1 MKYPYLVLFL
11 IHFNALAKDPFENFS
26 EYGKLDES
34 EIHQKHQGEFLYGD
48 TELGF
53 ILTSGNTDSTTAKL
67 KANIYQDFESWRNQY
82 KFDSLFKRDL
92 NEITGESKTTASRV
106 FFSSQANYKLAQFDE
121 SFFVYG
127 GYENDRFN
135 GVAYKSTL
143 VSGYGN
149 RLLALKKDRIDF
161 DIGPGLSAQKNTD
174 NSSQSG
180 FLIRIAL
187 QWERLISSRSRFNQA
202 ISYEQSL
209 SGLSSRLKSET
220 ALVSRVNGALSVKF
234 SYLYRYNSKPEV
246 DKLSFDSETSAT
258 LVFNF

>member
-1 MKYPYLVLFL
+1 MRK
-11 IHFNALAKDPFENFS
+11 
-26 EYGKLDES
+26 
-34 EIHQKHQGEFLYGD
+34 
-48 TELGF
+48 
-53 ILTSGNTDSTTAKL
+53 
-67 KANIYQDFESWRNQY
+67 
-82 KFDSLFKRDL
+82 
-92 NEITGESKTTASRV
+92 
-106 FFSSQANYKLAQFDE
+106 
-121 SFFVYG
+121 
-127 GYENDRFN
+127 
-135 GVAYKSTL
+135 
-143 VSGYGN
+143 
-149 RLLALKKDRIDF
+149 
-161 DIGPGLSAQKNTD
+161 KNTD